1 MTIFRLKQASDINR
15 DEPIEINTLEELL
28 DLIRAQPH
36 MSKSIILE
44 QERDLNTNEYLESF
58 SLTLYDDWVE

>member
-1 MTIFRLKQASDINR
+1 MPIFRLKQASNTDR

-36 MSKSIILE
+36 MSRSIILE
-44 QERDLNTNEYLESF
+44 QERDLDTNEYLESF
-58 SLTLYDDWVE
+58 ELTLYDDWVE